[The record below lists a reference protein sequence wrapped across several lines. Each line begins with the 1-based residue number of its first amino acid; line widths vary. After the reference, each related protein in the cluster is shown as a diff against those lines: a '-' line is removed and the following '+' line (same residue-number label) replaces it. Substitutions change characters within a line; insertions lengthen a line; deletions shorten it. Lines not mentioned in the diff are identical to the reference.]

1 MIIYGPIRWQVL
13 ILLDS
18 FTTDIIVTNVAS
30 VVESYNKVLV
40 EACSKLRVESIYKA
54 WDEMFM
60 STNSVALVVE
70 LKVIEQWL
78 KKITGLSET
87 TEMETHLS

>member
-30 VVESYNKVLV
+30 VVEFYNKGLV

>member
-30 VVESYNKVLV
+30 VVESYNKGLV